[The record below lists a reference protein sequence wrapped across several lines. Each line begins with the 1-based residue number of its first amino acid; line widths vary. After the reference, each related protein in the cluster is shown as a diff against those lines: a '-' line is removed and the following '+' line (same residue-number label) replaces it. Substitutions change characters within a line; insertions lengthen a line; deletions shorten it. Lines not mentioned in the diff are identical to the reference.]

1 MAIFSIY
8 LFPVWVLIFSAYA
21 LIFPEPLVELKS
33 SIVPLL
39 MAVMLG
45 MGMTLRWQDFVEVLQ
60 RKRAVALGVGIQFV
74 VMPLAALGLAR
85 ALNLSQDVTIGLML
99 VGATA
104 GGTASNVMTYLVK
117 GNVALSV
124 SMTLVSTL
132 CAIVLL
138 PFLTW
143 FYLNETVSVPA
154 WGMLMSL
161 VQLILLPISVGL
173 LLNHFF
179 AKPLQ
184 LIQPVLP
191 VFSMFAIIF
200 IIAIVVALNQLQ
212 LQGIVWVLALAVVA
226 HNAIGLISGYGISKL
241 VGFDEETART
251 VAIEV
256 GMQNSGLSVALA
268 LKYFSA
274 MSALPGALFSVWHNV
289 SGSILAA
296 YWQRKDLQKRQS

>member
-21 LIFPEPLVELKS
+21 LIFPAPLVEMKS

-45 MGMTLRWQDFVEVLQ
+45 MGMTLRWQDFAEVLQ
-60 RKRAVALGVGIQFV
+60 RKSAVMLGVGIQFV
-74 VMPLAALGLAR
+74 VMPLAALGLSNV
-85 ALNLSQDVTIGLML
+85 LNISQELTIGLML

-143 FYLNETVSVPA
+143 FYLDETVAVPA
-154 WGMLMSL
+154 WEMVLSL
-161 VQLILLPISVGL
+161 IQLILIPISVGV

-184 LIQPVLP
+184 LIQPLLP

-200 IIAIVVALNQLQ
+200 IIAIVVALNHLQ
-212 LQGIVWVLALAVVA
+212 LQSIVWVLALAVVA

-241 VGFDEETART
+241 VGFDERTART

-268 LKYFSA
+268 LKYFTA
-274 MSALPGALFSVWHNV
+274 MSALPGAMFSVWHNI
-289 SGSILAA
+289 SGSVLAA
-296 YWQRKDLQKRQS
+296 YWQRKDQQ

>member
-21 LIFPEPLVELKS
+21 LIFPELLVEMKS

-45 MGMTLRWQDFVEVLQ
+45 MGMTLRWQDFAEVLQ
-60 RKRAVALGVGIQFV
+60 QKSAVMLGVGIQFV
-74 VMPLAALGLAR
+74 VMPLAALGLANVF
-85 ALNLSQDVTIGLML
+85 NLSQELTIGLML

-143 FYLNETVSVPA
+143 FYLDKTVAVPA
-154 WGMLMSL
+154 WEMVMSL
-161 VQLILLPISVGL
+161 IQLILLPISVGV

-200 IIAIVVALNQLQ
+200 IIAIVVALNHLQ
-212 LQGIVWVLALAVVA
+212 LQSIVWVLALAVIA

-241 VGFDEETART
+241 VGFDEKTSRT

-268 LKYFSA
+268 LKYFTA
-274 MSALPGALFSVWHNV
+274 ISALPGALFSVWHNI
-289 SGSILAA
+289 SGSLLAA
-296 YWQRKDLQKRQS
+296 YWQRKDQQ

>member
-8 LFPVWVLIFSAYA
+8 LFPVWVLVFSGYA
-21 LIFPEPLVELKS
+21 LVFPETLVEMKS

-60 RKRAVALGVGIQFV
+60 RKRAVALGVIIQFV
-74 VMPLAALGLAR
+74 VMPLAALGLSNV
-85 ALNLSQDVTIGLML
+85 LNLSQELTIGLML

-143 FYLNETVSVPA
+143 FYLDETVAVPA
-154 WGMLMSL
+154 WDMVMSL
-161 VQLILLPISVGL
+161 IQLILLPISAGV

-200 IIAIVVALNQLQ
+200 IIAIVVALNHIQLQ
-212 LQGIVWVLALAVVA
+212 SIVWVLALAVVA
-226 HNAIGLISGYGISKL
+226 HNAIGLVSGYGISKL
-241 VGFDEETART
+241 VGFDEKTART

-268 LKYFSA
+268 LKYFTA
-274 MSALPGALFSVWHNV
+274 MSALPGALFSVWHNI
-289 SGSILAA
+289 SGSVLAA
-296 YWQRKDLQKRQS
+296 YWQRKDQQ

>member
-1 MAIFSIY
+1 MAVFSIY

-21 LIFPEPLVELKS
+21 LIFPAPLVEMKS

-45 MGMTLRWQDFVEVLQ
+45 MGMTLRWQDFAGVLQ
-60 RKRAVALGVGIQFV
+60 RKSAVMLGVGIQFV
-74 VMPLAALGLAR
+74 VMPLAALGLSNV
-85 ALNLSQDVTIGLML
+85 LNLSQELTIGLML

-124 SMTLVSTL
+124 SMTLISTL

-143 FYLNETVSVPA
+143 FYLDETVTVPA
-154 WGMLMSL
+154 WEMVLSL
-161 VQLILLPISVGL
+161 IQLILIPISVGV

-184 LIQPVLP
+184 LIQPLLP

-200 IIAIVVALNQLQ
+200 IIAIVVALNHLQ
-212 LQGIVWVLALAVVA
+212 LQSIVWVLALAVVV

-241 VGFDEETART
+241 VGFDERTART

-268 LKYFSA
+268 LKYFTA

-289 SGSILAA
+289 SGSVLAA
-296 YWQRKDLQKRQS
+296 YWQRKDQQ

>member
-21 LIFPEPLVELKS
+21 LIFPAPLVEMKS

-45 MGMTLRWQDFVEVLQ
+45 MGMTLRWQDFAEVLQ
-60 RKRAVALGVGIQFV
+60 RKSAVLLGVGIQFV
-74 VMPLAALGLAR
+74 VMPLAALGLSNV
-85 ALNLSQDVTIGLML
+85 LNLSQELTIGLML

-132 CAIVLL
+132 FAIVLL

-143 FYLNETVSVPA
+143 FYLDETVAVPA
-154 WGMLMSL
+154 WEMVLSL
-161 VQLILLPISVGL
+161 IQLILIPISVGV

-200 IIAIVVALNQLQ
+200 IIAIVVALNHLQ
-212 LQGIVWVLALAVVA
+212 LQSIVWVLALAVVV

-241 VGFDEETART
+241 VGFDERTART

-268 LKYFSA
+268 LKYFTA
-274 MSALPGALFSVWHNV
+274 MSALPGAMFSVWHNV
-289 SGSILAA
+289 SGSVLAA
-296 YWQRKDLQKRQS
+296 YWQRKDQQ

>member
-21 LIFPEPLVELKS
+21 LIFPEPLVEMKS

-45 MGMTLRWQDFVEVLQ
+45 MGMTLRWQDFAEVLQ
-60 RKRAVALGVGIQFV
+60 RKSAVMLGVGIQFV
-74 VMPLAALGLAR
+74 VMPLAALGLSNV
-85 ALNLSQDVTIGLML
+85 LNLSQELTIGLML

-143 FYLNETVSVPA
+143 FYLDETVAVPA
-154 WGMLMSL
+154 WEMVLSL
-161 VQLILLPISVGL
+161 IQLILIPISVGV

-200 IIAIVVALNQLQ
+200 IIAIVVALNHLQ
-212 LQGIVWVLALAVVA
+212 LQSIVWVLALAVVV

-241 VGFDEETART
+241 VGFDERTART

-268 LKYFSA
+268 LKYFTA
-274 MSALPGALFSVWHNV
+274 MSALPGAMFSVWHNV
-289 SGSILAA
+289 SGSVLAA
-296 YWQRKDLQKRQS
+296 YWQRKDQQ